1 MKRNLWYK
9 HAVLYC
15 LDVETYFDGNGDG
28 VGDFGGLTARL
39 DYIAGLGVTCL
50 WLLPFFPTPNRD
62 NGYDVMDYYSVDPR
76 LGTLGDFVDFM
87 TEARER
93 GLRVIIDLV
102 INHTS
107 DQHPWFEA
115 ARQDRGSP
123 YHHYYVWSDTKPED
137 ADEGI
142 IFPGVQETTWSYE
155 EGVDAYYLHRFYKH
169 QPDLNIANEEVREEI
184 RKIMGFWLEL
194 GVSGFRVDAAPFVI
208 ELKGIEGTAAD
219 IEVDEPYDYLREFR
233 DFLSWRRGDAI
244 LLAEANVAMDRVPDY
259 FGDGTKL
266 HMLFNFMLNQHLFL
280 ALAREEATPLVE
292 GFRKP
297 PDIPSSGQ
305 WANFLR
311 NHDELDLGRLS
322 EEEREEVFKIF
333 APDETMRLYDRG
345 IRRRLPPMLG
355 DARKLRLAHS
365 LLLTLPGTPVL
376 RYGEEIGMGDNLE
389 LNERNSVRTPMQ
401 WSGEPNGGFSTA
413 PEEDL
418 IRPLIKGEPYGFE
431 QVNVADARLEPDSLL
446 NWMERAVRTRRD
458 LPEFGWGEARI
469 LDTGDPAVFAHL
481 CTWRGGAV
489 MAVHNFSEEARTV
502 TLDLSEYDAR
512 KLIDLLGDKRYDDV
526 GSSHEVALDGYG
538 YRWFRLDS
546 VQEGRD

>member
-15 LDVETYFDGNGDG
+15 LDVETYYDGNGDG

-39 DYIAGLGVTCL
+39 DYLAGLGVTCL

-115 ARQDRGSP
+115 ARQDRDSP

-137 ADEGI
+137 ADEGV

-280 ALAREEATPLVE
+280 ALAREEAAPLKK
-292 GFRKP
+292 GFHEP
-297 PDIPSSGQ
+297 PDIPPSGQ

-311 NHDELDLGRLS
+311 NHDELDLGRL
-322 EEEREEVFKIF
+322 EEGEREEVFEAF
-333 APDETMRLYDRG
+333 APEEDMRLYDRG

-389 LNERNSVRTPMQ
+389 LDERNSVRTPMQ

-413 PEEDL
+413 PEGEL
-418 IRPLIKGEPYGFE
+418 IRPPIKGGPYGFE
-431 QVNVADARLEPDSLL
+431 KVNVADERLEPDSLL
-446 NWMERAVRTRRD
+446 NWMERAIRARRD
-458 LPEFGWGEARI
+458 LPEFGWGKTRI
-469 LDTGDPAVFAHL
+469 LDVQDPAVFAHL
-481 CTWRGGAV
+481 CAWRGGAV
-489 MAVHNFSEEARTV
+489 LAVHNFSGEARAV
-502 TLDLSEYDAR
+502 TLDLSDYEAR
-512 KLIDLLGDKRYDDV
+512 DLIDLLGDKRYENV
-526 GSSHEVALDGYG
+526 GGSHEVKLEGYG
-538 YRWFRLDS
+538 YRWFRLDG
-546 VQEGRD
+546 VRRRGG

>member
-9 HAVLYC
+9 HAILYC
-15 LDVETYFDGNGDG
+15 LDVETYYDGNGDG

-39 DYIAGLGVTCL
+39 DYLAGLGVTCL

-87 TEARER
+87 VEARER

-115 ARQDRGSP
+115 ARRDRGSP
-123 YHHYYVWSDTKPED
+123 YHDYYVWSDTKPED
-137 ADEGI
+137 ADEGV
-142 IFPGVQETTWSYE
+142 IFPGVQETTWSFE
-155 EGVDAYYLHRFYKH
+155 KGVDAYYLHRFYKH
-169 QPDLNIANEEVREEI
+169 QPDLNIATERVREEI
-184 RKIMGFWLEL
+184 RKVMGFWLEL

-280 ALAREEATPLVE
+280 ALARSQAAPLVE

-311 NHDELDLGRLS
+311 NHDELDLGRLE
-322 EEEREEVFKIF
+322 EEERKEVFEAF
-333 APDETMRLYDRG
+333 APEKNMRLYDRG

-355 DARKLRLAHS
+355 DARKLRMAHS

-376 RYGEEIGMGDNLE
+376 RYGEEIGMGDDLS
-389 LNERNSVRTPMQ
+389 LDERNAVRTPMQ

-413 PEEDL
+413 LEGDL
-418 IRPLIKGEPYGFE
+418 IRPPIKGGPYGFE
-431 QVNVADARLEPDSLL
+431 NVNVADERLEPDSLL
-446 NWMERAVRTRRD
+446 NWMERAIRARRD
-458 LPEFGWGEARI
+458 LPEFGWGETRI
-469 LDTGDPAVFAHL
+469 LDVEDPAVFAHL
-481 CTWRGGAV
+481 CAWRGGAV
-489 MAVHNFSEEARTV
+489 LAVHNFSEEARAV
-502 TLDLSEYDAR
+502 TLDLSDYEAR
-512 KLIDLLGDKRYDDV
+512 DLIDLLGDKRYEDV
-526 GSSHEVALDGYG
+526 GGAHEVKLEGYG
-538 YRWFRLDS
+538 YRWFRLDG
-546 VQEGRD
+546 VRRRGG